1 MEIVNKIVNKVGAD
15 KLIHFFVGMSITAFL
30 AWFGLY
36 GVIGGFILTI
46 ILSIIKEYLDDIKD
60 WKDMIAGVLGS
71 GVIVILYLILYE
83 TNKI

>member
-1 MEIVNKIVNKVGAD
+1 MEIINKIVNKVGAD

-60 WKDMIAGVLGS
+60 LRDIIAGVLGS
-71 GVIVILYLILYE
+71 LIIVILYLIIYG
-83 TNKI
+83 I